1 MPRATSGTLWN
12 LRSLWVNKFNPSR
25 SYHHRTFSKRSL
37 PFSNGTPRAGN
48 RSPMQK
54 IFHQVDFSEP
64 RVEPNHC
71 WSVFMLFTISI
82 SYYFQYFFNLKTL
95 TCLTK
100 RNPTS
105 RASLA
110 GFETKYKHVEIEF
123 VGEFNFKIGDSI
135 GGFKSSGS
143 DSNPNSCFVIVIA
156 EFWGGIDC
164 VVVCCWFRYVCDLVM
179 IL

>member
-1 MPRATSGTLWN
+1 
-12 LRSLWVNKFNPSR
+12 
-25 SYHHRTFSKRSL
+25 
-37 PFSNGTPRAGN
+37 
-48 RSPMQK
+48 
-54 IFHQVDFSEP
+54 
-64 RVEPNHC
+64 
-71 WSVFMLFTISI
+71 MLFTISI

-95 TCLTK
+95 TRLTK

-123 VGEFNFKIGDSI
+123 VGEFNFKIWDSI
-135 GGFKSSGS
+135 GGFKSPGS

-164 VVVCCWFRYVCDLVM
+164 VVLCCWFRYVCYFVM
-179 IL
+179 ILQLICLVCFCIFLFFYNAISPVHGGNGYRDISFCVV